1 VPGICA
7 LQFVIASVAL
17 CWGGVASVFSAQ
29 DFAAQVREDTRWLSS
44 FESRIVGTE
53 GHDAAVK
60 ELLEKIRAV
69 PNAQVWTHEFSVVMP
84 HYERAELTVP
94 DGDWEGTHKVYPL
107 YPASVRLNTTPAD
120 GIRGKLIYVGE
131 AKPHQVPARSLRGHI
146 AVMEMTGGANWRHAF
161 NGGATAIIL
170 LGSSEDNNRHAMA
183 HLPPF
188 PINVPRFYVPDG
200 KLADALRRGEIA
212 EGKLFAAAKWR
223 TVTATNIYALVKPA
237 GDSPPEQ
244 ALAFVAPID
253 SMSVVPELA
262 PGADEALDAAMLLN
276 MLRHFAANP
285 PARPMLFGFLDAYA
299 VKQLGMRQMML
310 ALAILPEDR
319 KDFAQADKKVL
330 DEYEKLEKLADAV
343 ENTPDGFEK
352 LREGST
358 TKIPKYTLAVC
369 FGLAV
374 VLLGLM
380 YLKMLKPFLA
390 LSLIVVGT
398 ILLFALARPHLDPP
412 EGIGDFRDL
421 HPFVKDEVDRE
432 IIAVE
437 TKLSPLRLQMFRA
450 NKEEQQ
456 RLQAR
461 IKELNDQ
468 RSRFHAA
475 QAQLLTRTQGDSSDE
490 ELARTLWR
498 RAHARI
504 IGQLNEARAR
514 RKVDEQRDA
523 LRREIASAL
532 GLNKDSGR
540 PLMFVLGFD
549 LSDSGVAAGPAVN
562 CRYLHIDATAWAGDF
577 LRWLTAVD
585 RKEGETLWNPKS
597 KHALNLA
604 PLGGVEPS
612 DTHTIGEQALI
623 ASPAPSFGVAGA
635 TWTTLSAL
643 REFVDTPNDR
653 FERMDW
659 ARIEPQLDV
668 TLSLT
673 RRLVSD
679 RSFRQNTRVAARW
692 NRVHGTVVDEAPGD
706 AVARLPMHNYL
717 ATVAHGDVLIA
728 RGRHWFAPQV
738 PGMRD
743 QEFQFTGVDGRFQ
756 LDGVPAH
763 VARWTSIYFVN
774 AYLLADD
781 GRIVRSTDL
790 SKILRGFTVEFDLW
804 NRNASPFRALA
815 FDCEEVQLADLFD
828 PRFLQSLPDGTLYD
842 TARNADPRR
851 YNWSLWNGL
860 MTAHLPPGIQYHVV
874 LRVGAVRN
882 RMLLLNVKDEP
893 PRAGVTLRDNINGF
907 SSSEPLPNHPFYLGA
922 LDMYRLDRWRIDEY
936 RRAGITSESVDELV
950 ERTEALLRQAQEA
963 IDKDD
968 GGALFRASTGA
979 LANEV
984 RAYQAVRDTAND
996 VVRGALFLLI
1006 GLVPFAFAMERLLFS
1021 TPYVYRQIALILAI
1035 FLVMAA
1041 VLWSFHPAFRISSQ
1055 PLIIVMAFAVI
1066 FMSLLV
1072 LLMVYRKFEDGLRE
1086 LRRGVA
1092 EASGASTT
1100 RFGLLSTAVRLGIAN
1115 MRKRKLRTALTGTT
1129 VVLVTFALLCF
1140 VSTSKFGGTEEHTL
1154 NVASPYTGVLV
1165 RQPMMRPMPAQ
1176 ARPYLE
1182 NALGESR
1189 VKSARYWWV
1198 SANPQWR
1205 LHARN
1210 AKTGAQ
1216 ISLQGALGLEAAE
1229 SKFTRIAAICPD
1241 WEKFARGNGCYLA
1254 DEAAQLLGV
1263 KPGDSVVI
1271 AGRALEL
1278 IGVFDVATM
1287 NREAKDLDGSSL
1299 MPIDYGAIEAEKRG
1313 RVATDDLKT
1322 MATETEGSG
1331 GFKVDETITALSS
1344 AAVVIVP
1351 AKLLEGVRDGSL
1363 RSIAVAADSPD
1374 DAKQLAT
1381 ALSQRLQFAMYYGS
1395 PEGARVIAA
1404 KPLTPQAPKSLLIPL
1419 IIAGFIIFN
1428 TMLSSIAERRREIY
1442 VYTSLGLAPVHV
1454 GFLFL
1459 AEAATYG
1466 LIGAIFGYIV
1476 GQGVAT
1482 VLSGWGLMGGIT
1494 LNYSGM
1500 HAVWVM
1506 LLVLAVVIVSSL
1518 IPAYLAGKLAA
1529 PSNRLTWDVPDPVND
1544 TITDL
1549 LPFTV
1554 TPKTANGVLAFLHD
1568 YFVAHREGSIGCFS
1582 TAELRLFREERNG
1595 AMQMGIEGP
1604 VWLAPYD
1611 LGVRQKMRLTIY
1623 STDVAE
1629 VCELRIELWREA
1641 GQVNTWKKL
1650 NRPFLGDLRKQLL
1663 GWRKLPPER
1672 VIRYINE
1679 GTQRMLKLQQVVA
1692 QE

>member
-1 VPGICA
+1 MCFHA
-7 LQFVIASVAL
+7 LTLLVAPTV
-17 CWGGVASVFSAQ
+17 WGAEN
-29 DFAAQVREDTRWLSS
+29 DFAARVREDTRWLSS
-44 FESRIVGTE
+44 FPSRIVGTE

-60 ELLEKIRAV
+60 EMLEKIRAV
-69 PNAQVWTHEFSVVMP
+69 PNAQVWTHEFPVVMP

-94 DGDWEGTHKVYPL
+94 NGDWQGTHKVYPL

-120 GIRGKLIYVGE
+120 GISGKLIYVQQ
-131 AKPHQVPARSLRGHI
+131 AKPHQVPARSLRGQI
-146 AVMEMTGGANWRHAF
+146 AVMEMTGGENWRHAF
-161 NGGATAIIL
+161 NGGARAIIL
-170 LGSSEDNNRHAMA
+170 LGSPEDDNRHALS

-188 PINVPRFYVPDG
+188 PFNLPRFYVPAG
-200 KLADALRRGEIA
+200 KLADALRNGEIT
-212 EGKLFAAAKWR
+212 EGKLFASAQWR

-237 GDSPPEQ
+237 GTPPPEQ
-244 ALAFVAPID
+244 ALAFVAPMD

-276 MLRHFAANP
+276 LLRHFAEQP

-319 KDFAQADKKVL
+319 KDFAQADKKKL

-343 ENTPDGFEK
+343 ENSPDGFDR

-358 TKIPKYTLAVC
+358 TRVPKYTLLVGFAVA
-369 FGLAV
+369 G

-380 YLKMLKPFLA
+380 YLKILKPFLA

-398 ILLFALARPHLDPP
+398 ILLFTVARPHLDPHD
-412 EGIGDFRDL
+412 GIGDFKDL

-432 IIAVE
+432 IVAVE
-437 TKLSPLRLQMFRA
+437 TKLAPLRLQIYRA
-450 NKEEQQ
+450 HDEEKAQI
-456 RLQAR
+456 QAR
-461 IKELNDQ
+461 IKELNEQ
-468 RSRFHAA
+468 RQQFHAA
-475 QAQLLTRTQGDSSDE
+475 QAQLITRSQGGEVKLD
-490 ELARTLWR
+490 ELARTLWK

-504 IGQLNEARAR
+504 IGQLNEARER
-514 RKVDEQRDA
+514 KKVDDQRDA
-523 LRREIASAL
+523 LRRDVADAL
-532 GLNKDSGR
+532 GLPKETGR
-540 PLMFVLGFD
+540 PLTFVLGYD
-549 LSDSGVAAGPAVN
+549 LSDAGVAAGPAVA
-562 CRYLHIDATAWAGDF
+562 CRYLFPERTEWAGDF
-577 LRWLTAVD
+577 LRWLTTVD
-585 RKEGETLWNPKS
+585 RNEGAKVWSAQS

-604 PLGGVEPS
+604 PLGGVETADS
-612 DTHTIGEQALI
+612 HTVGEYALI
-623 ASPAPSFGVAGA
+623 TSPAPSFGIAGV
-635 TWTTLSAL
+635 TWCTLGAL

-659 ARIEPQLDV
+659 ARVEPQLDV
-668 TLSLT
+668 TLALT

-679 RSFRQNTRVAARW
+679 RSFRQSTRVAARW
-692 NRVHGTVVDEAPGD
+692 NRVHGSVVDEAPGE

-717 ATVAHGDVLIA
+717 ATVGHGDVLIA

-756 LDGVPAH
+756 LDGIPAH

-790 SKILRGFTVEFDLW
+790 SKILRGFTVEFDSW
-804 NRNASPFRALA
+804 NRNSSPFLALA
-815 FDCEEVQLADLFD
+815 FDCEEVQMADLFD

-842 TARNADPRR
+842 TARNSDPRR

-860 MTAHLPPGIQYHVV
+860 MSAQLIPGTRYHTV

-907 SSSEPLPNHPFYLGA
+907 SSSEPLPDHPFYLAA

-936 RRAGITSESVDELV
+936 RRAGITSTTVDELA
-950 ERTEALLRQAQEA
+950 ERTDALLRQAQEA
-963 IDKDD
+963 KEKDD
-968 GGALFRASTGA
+968 GGALFKASTGA

-984 RAYQAVRDTAND
+984 RAYQAVRETAND
-996 VVRGALFLLI
+996 VVHGAIFLLLM
-1006 GLVPFAFAMERLLFS
+1006 LVPFAFTMERLLFA
-1021 TPYVYRQIALILAI
+1021 TPHVYRQIGLFIGI
-1035 FLVMAA
+1035 FLVMAT
-1041 VLWSFHPAFRISSQ
+1041 VLWSFHPAFQISSQ
-1055 PLIIVMAFAVI
+1055 PLIIIMAFTVI
-1066 FMSLLV
+1066 FMSILV
-1072 LLMVYRKFEDGLRE
+1072 LVMVYRKFEEGLRE

-1100 RFGLLSTAVRLGIAN
+1100 RFGLFWTAVRLGIAN

-1129 VVLVTFALLCF
+1129 VALVTFALLCF

-1154 NVASPYTGVLV
+1154 NIASPYTGVLV
-1165 RQPMMRPMPAQ
+1165 RQPVMRPMPAQ
-1176 ARPYLE
+1176 SRAYLE

-1189 VKSARYWWV
+1189 QKSARYWWV
-1198 SANPQWR
+1198 NTNQQWR

-1210 AKTGAQ
+1210 PQTGAQ

-1229 SKFTRIAAICPD
+1229 SKFTRIAEFCPD

-1254 DEAAQLLGV
+1254 DESAQLLGV
-1263 KPGDSVVI
+1263 KPGDTVVV
-1271 AGRALEL
+1271 AGRPLEL
-1278 IGVFDVATM
+1278 IGVFDVARM
-1287 NREAKDLDGSSL
+1287 NRELKDLDGASL

-1313 RVATDDLKT
+1313 RIAADDLKT

-1331 GFKVDETITALSS
+1331 GFKVDETVAPLSS
-1344 AAVVIVP
+1344 ASVIVVP
-1351 AKLLEGVRDGSL
+1351 ASLVERVRGGSL
-1363 RSIAVAADSPD
+1363 RSIAVAAESQD
-1374 DAKQLAT
+1374 DAKHLAT
-1381 ALSQRLQFAMYYGS
+1381 ELSQRLQFAMYYGS

-1442 VYTSLGLAPVHV
+1442 VYTSLGLAPLHV

-1466 LIGAIFGYIV
+1466 LIGSIFGYIV

-1544 TITDL
+1544 VITDL

-1554 TPKTANGVLAFLHD
+1554 TPKTATGVLAYLRE
-1568 YFVAHREGSIGCFS
+1568 YFAAHREGSIGCFS
-1582 TAELRLFREERNG
+1582 TAELRLFREERDG
-1595 AMQMGIEGP
+1595 SVQMGIAGP

-1611 LGVRQKMRLTIY
+1611 LGVRQQMRLTIF
-1623 STDVAE
+1623 STDNDDVY
-1629 VCELRIELWREA
+1629 ELRIELQRGA

-1663 GWRKLPPER
+1663 GWRKLPSER
-1672 VIRYINE
+1672 IVRYINE
-1679 GTQRMLKLQQVVA
+1679 GAERLNQLETTESQMK
-1692 QE
+1692 